1 MAENEFALS
10 VIGAGSYGTALAIVA
25 ASKGLKVMLWDH
37 DPERAAIMQQER
49 QNRRYLSGI
58 TFPETLEVE
67 SSLEKAVAAS
77 HRLLV
82 VVPSMVFGKVISQ
95 MSAYITKDHALAW
108 ATKGLSPD
116 GSFLSDVAARE
127 LPLDIPLAV
136 LSGPTF
142 ARELAAGLPT
152 AISVAAT
159 SQGFASEICELMHTT
174 AFRLYESCD
183 LIGLQ
188 IGGAIKNVIAI
199 AAGMSDGLGYGANA
213 RTAVI
218 TRGLAE
224 MVRLGVACGASERS
238 FMGLSGFGDLILTC
252 TDDQSRNRRFGV
264 SLGRGLG
271 VDETLKEIGQVV
283 EGYAMIRVVRE
294 LAQKIGIEMPICN
307 ELYEVVF
314 NGKPGREAARALLM
328 RDLKAE

>member
-1 MAENEFALS
+1 MAKSTFDLS
-10 VIGAGSYGTALAIVA
+10 VIGAGSYGTALAISA
-25 ASKGLKVMLWDH
+25 ASKGLKIMLWDH
-37 DPERAAIMQQER
+37 DLKRADLMQRER
-49 QNRRYLSGI
+49 QNRRYLQGI
-58 TFPETLEVE
+58 MFPETLTVTGA
-67 SSLEKAVAAS
+67 LEQAVAGS
-77 HRLLV
+77 KRLLI
-82 VVPSMVFGKVISQ
+82 VVPSVVFGQVLTQISAFI
-95 MSAYITKDHALAW
+95 SKEHALAW

-116 GSFLSDVAARE
+116 GSFLSDVATRI
-127 LPLDIPLAV
+127 LPFKIPLAV

-159 SQGFASEICELMHTT
+159 SQSFASEICELMHTT
-174 AFRLYESCD
+174 AFRLYESSD

-188 IGGAIKNVIAI
+188 IGGAVKNVIAI

-224 MVRLGVACGASERS
+224 MVRLGVASGASERS
-238 FMGLSGFGDLILTC
+238 FMGLSGFGDLVLTC

-264 SLGRGLG
+264 SLGRGQK
-271 VDETLKEIGQVV
+271 VDEALKEIGQVV
-283 EGYAMIRVVRE
+283 EGFSMIRVVRE
-294 LAQKIGIEMPICN
+294 LAQHIGIEMPICS

-314 NGKPGREAARALLM
+314 NGKSGREAARALLM